1 MQKKRATL
9 WLNAALFLAVAA
21 LGYGLTIYF
30 DGASMPARAET
41 ETKPLPDFSFTDLSG
56 KTRSVHDFKNKIVII
71 NFWATW
77 CAPCVMEFPALLKIA
92 ADNKDNVVL
101 IALSSDAKEDDI
113 KKFLQQQKA
122 PTENV
127 LIAHDREDVTLK
139 IFGVT
144 QLPET
149 IITDPEL
156 NIREKL
162 IGAEWEPAMLQKII
176 DSL

>member
-1 MQKKRATL
+1 MQKKLVTL
-9 WLNAALFLAVAA
+9 WFNAALFLAVAA

-30 DGASMPARAET
+30 DTASMPARAKT
-41 ETKPLPDFSFTDLSG
+41 EIKPLPGFSFTDLSG
-56 KTRSVHDFKNKIVII
+56 KTHKISDFKNKIVIV

-77 CAPCVMEFPALLKIA
+77 CAPCVVEFPALLKIA
-92 ADNKDNVVL
+92 ADNKENVVL
-101 IALSSDAKEDDI
+101 IALSSDANENDI
-113 KKFLQQQKA
+113 KKFLQQQKKPA
-122 PTENV
+122 ENV

-149 IITDPEL
+149 ILTDRDL

>member
-30 DGASMPARAET
+30 DGAAMPARAET
-41 ETKPLPDFSFTDLSG
+41 EITPLPDFSFTDMSG
-56 KTRSVHDFKNKIVII
+56 KTRSVQYFKNKIVII

-77 CAPCVMEFPALLKIA
+77 CAPCVVEFPALLKIA
-92 ADNKDNVVL
+92 ADNKDDVVL

-122 PTENV
+122 PTDNV
-127 LIAHDREDVTLK
+127 FIAHDREDVTLK
-139 IFGVT
+139 IFGVS

-149 IITDPEL
+149 VITDRDL

-162 IGAEWEPAMLQKII
+162 IGAEWETAMLQKII

>member
-77 CAPCVMEFPALLKIA
+77 CAPCRMRRSRA
-92 ADNKDNVVL
+92 
-101 IALSSDAKEDDI
+101 SDAYAWPWSPP
-113 KKFLQQQKA
+113 A
-122 PTENV
+122 PW
-127 LIAHDREDVTLK
+127 RR
-139 IFGVT
+139 G
-144 QLPET
+144 
-149 IITDPEL
+149 
-156 NIREKL
+156 
-162 IGAEWEPAMLQKII
+162 
-176 DSL
+176 

>member
-1 MQKKRATL
+1 MQKKRATP

-41 ETKPLPDFSFTDLSG
+41 EVKPLPDFSFTDLSG
-56 KTRSVHDFKNKIVII
+56 KTRSARDFKDKIVII

-77 CAPCVMEFPALLKIA
+77 CPPCVVEFPALLKIA
-92 ADNKDNVVL
+92 ADNKKDVVL
-101 IALSSDAKEDDI
+101 IALSSDMGDKEI
-113 KKFLQQQKA
+113 KKFLKQQETPA
-122 PTENV
+122 ENV
-127 LIAHDREDVTLK
+127 FIARDREDVTLK
-139 IFGVT
+139 IFGIT

-149 IITDPEL
+149 ILTDREL
-156 NIREKL
+156 NMREKL
-162 IGAEWEPAMLQKII
+162 IGAEWEPAVLQKII

>member
-1 MQKKRATL
+1 MRDKTRTF
-9 WLNAALFLAVAA
+9 WLNATLFIAVAA
-21 LGYGLTIYF
+21 LGYGLTTYM
-30 DGASMPARAET
+30 DHAAPPARAET
-41 ETKPLPDFSFTDLSG
+41 EIKALPDFSFTALDG
-56 KTRSVHDFKNKIVII
+56 KTHKAKDFRGKIVIV

-77 CAPCVMEFPALLKIA
+77 CPPCVVEFPALLKIA

-101 IALSSDAKEDDI
+101 IALSSDTKEDDI
-113 KKFLQQQKA
+113 KKFLQQQKEPA
-122 PTENV
+122 DNV
-127 LIAHDREDVTLK
+127 FIAHDREDVTLK

-149 IITDPEL
+149 VITDREL

-162 IGAEWEPAMLQKII
+162 IGAEWEPRMLQKII

>member
-1 MQKKRATL
+1 MQKKRATF

-21 LGYGLTIYF
+21 LGYGLTVYF
-30 DGASMPARAET
+30 DSAATPARAKT
-41 ETKPLPDFSFTDLSG
+41 ETKSLPDFTFTDLSG
-56 KTRSVHDFKNKIVII
+56 KTRSAQDFKNKIVVI

-77 CAPCVMEFPALLKIA
+77 CPPCVVEFPALLKIA
-92 ADNKDNVVL
+92 AENKDNMVL
-101 IALSSDAKEDDI
+101 IALSSDANESAI
-113 KKFLQQQKA
+113 KQFLQQQKEPA
-122 PTENV
+122 ENV
-127 LIAHDREDVTLK
+127 FIAHDREDITLK

-149 IITDPEL
+149 VITDREL

-162 IGAEWEPAMLQKII
+162 IGAEWEPRMLQKII

>member
-1 MQKKRATL
+1 MQKKRVTL

-30 DGASMPARAET
+30 DGASMPARAKT
-41 ETKPLPDFSFTDLSG
+41 EIKPLPDFSFTDLSG
-56 KTRSVHDFKNKIVII
+56 KTRNARDFKNKIVII

-77 CAPCVMEFPALLKIA
+77 CAPCVVEFPALLKIA
-92 ADNKDNVVL
+92 AENKNSVVL

-113 KKFLQQQKA
+113 KKFLQQQKE
-122 PTENV
+122 PTDNV
-127 LIAHDREDVTLK
+127 FIAHDRTDVTLK

-144 QLPET
+144 RLPET
-149 IITDPEL
+149 ILTDRGL
-156 NIREKL
+156 NVREKI
-162 IGAEWEPAMLQKII
+162 IGAEWEPGMLQKII